1 MKTNIYLIRHGA
13 TVVSGRDPFAGSID
27 VELSDEGR
35 TQAVQLAK
43 RLQTVKLDALYCSP
57 MRRTMET
64 ASIIGKS
71 HGLTPQ
77 KEDGLREINYGMW
90 DGLDKAVVAEQFP
103 ENWAQWQEDP
113 YGTAPGGGDA
123 GASVL
128 ARALPV
134 FQEIVERH
142 RGQTVAMV
150 AHKGTNR
157 LLISSLLGLDPRRFR
172 DRLDQHPAA
181 LNLLEVSPHFQVR
194 LGLFNDI
201 SHYE

>member
-1 MKTNIYLIRHGA
+1 MKTNVYLIRHGA

-35 TQAVQLAK
+35 TQAVQLGK
-43 RLQTVKLDALYCSP
+43 RLASAPLAAIYCSP
-57 MRRTMET
+57 MGRTIET
-64 ASIIGKS
+64 ASLVGAP

-77 KEDGLREINYGMW
+77 TDPGLREINYGQW
-90 DGLDKAVVAEQFP
+90 DGLDKAVVAEQFA

-113 YGTAPGGGDA
+113 YGTAPGGGDS

-128 ARALPV
+128 ARALPAL
-134 FQEIVERH
+134 QQIVEQH
-142 RGQTVAMV
+142 RGQTVAVV

-157 LLISSLLGLDPRRFR
+157 LLISSLLGLDVRRFR

-201 SHYE
+201 SHYA